1 MNTEVTGAGGVR
13 IALRVAGPED
23 ARPIVF
29 VHGWA
34 QSAAAWSRQFADPA
48 LAENFRLVAM
58 DLRGHGCSDVPADGY
73 DDPEQWA
80 GDLAAVLDF
89 AGPDAIL
96 VGWSYG
102 GLVIADYLRVHGT
115 ARLGGI
121 VLVGAITE
129 IGRKREGGKTGPVMR
144 AALPAALAEDA
155 ETAIPALVE
164 FTRAQASEKV
174 PGGYAQA
181 MLGSSLSV
189 PPSVRGALFRREI
202 GSEDVLAAID
212 KPTLVVHGSADGV
225 VDPCAAEFSA
235 GKIPGAVLR
244 WFVGAGHLP
253 FVEEPEEFGSVL
265 RRFAGNTADQQE

>member
-13 IALRVAGPED
+13 IALRVEGPEN

-34 QSAAAWSRQFADPA
+34 QSAAAWSAQLADPA
-48 LAENFRLVAM
+48 LSGQFRLVAM
-58 DLRGHGCSDVPADGY
+58 DLRGHGGSDVPDSGY
-73 DDPEQWA
+73 DDPAQWA

-89 AGPDAIL
+89 AGPDAIV

-102 GLVIADYLRVHGT
+102 GLVIADYLREHGT

-129 IGRKREGGKTGPVMR
+129 IGRKREGGATGPIMR
-144 AALPAALAEDA
+144 AALPAALSDDA
-155 ETAIPALVE
+155 EVAIPALVE
-164 FTRAQASEKV
+164 FTRAQATPKV
-174 PGGYAQA
+174 PGAYAQA

-189 PPSVRGALFRREI
+189 PPAVRGALFRRDI
-202 GSEDVLAAID
+202 GSGDVLAAVD
-212 KPTLVVHGSADGV
+212 KPALVVHGSADGV
-225 VDPCAAEFSA
+225 VDPSAAEYSA

-244 WFVGAGHLP
+244 WFVEAGHLP
-253 FVEEPEEFGSVL
+253 FVEEPEDFNSVL
-265 RRFAGNTADQQE
+265 RRFAGDAAE